1 MGWKKEVSSASLA
14 ARRGTVETR
23 SKQLKG
29 DLGVPDSKKVIHV
42 MVALYVEGVP
52 VTKGKIGVGKLVVV
66 SVCFLM
72 LWRAGRGWR
81 RRSKCGAIR
90 TILKSL

>member
-1 MGWKKEVSSASLA
+1 MGSASLV

-29 DLGVPDSKKVIHV
+29 ELGVPDSQKVIHM
-42 MVALYVEGVP
+42 MVALYVEEIP
-52 VTKGKIGVGKLVVV
+52 VSKGTIGVGKLLVV

-72 LWRAGRGWR
+72 L
-81 RRSKCGAIR
+81 
-90 TILKSL
+90 

>member
-1 MGWKKEVSSASLA
+1 VGWKEEVSSASLA

-29 DLGVPDSKKVIHV
+29 DLGVTDSHKVIHM
-42 MVALYVEGVP
+42 MVTLYVEEIP
-52 VTKGKIGVGKLVVV
+52 VSKGTIGVGKLLVV

-72 LWRAGRGWR
+72 L
-81 RRSKCGAIR
+81 
-90 TILKSL
+90 

>member
-1 MGWKKEVSSASLA
+1 MSSVSLA

-29 DLGVPDSKKVIHV
+29 DLGVTDSQKVIHM
-42 MVALYVEGVP
+42 MVTLCVEDIP
-52 VTKGKIGVGKLVVV
+52 VTKGTIGVGKLLVV

-72 LWRAGRGWR
+72 L
-81 RRSKCGAIR
+81 
-90 TILKSL
+90 